1 MTRPIPPRRL
11 RPQLPLAAYRWLL
24 EGQRSAWYYLD
35 LTTDPATQ
43 RLFWE
48 QHRDAVVPH
57 HVRRHPGSRPKMWWR
72 FTAPEPR
79 RRVGGIGT
87 PLFECGGAWAA
98 LYEYGVPMDWK
109 TDEHNPRAGT
119 PLSADDPPLFESE
132 AAYLRRHGL
141 LLREERPRL
150 SRRSYEPCVLLHRDG
165 HYQLMS
171 HDCFKRQREIEF
183 ERIGPLRALLNVGT
197 ER

>member
-1 MTRPIPPRRL
+1 M

-24 EGQRSAWYYLD
+24 AGQRSAWFYLE
-35 LTTDPATQ
+35 LNDPATQ

-48 QHRDAVVPH
+48 QHRDAVVLH
-57 HVRRHPGSRPKMWWR
+57 HIKRHPGTRPKMWWR
-72 FTAPEPR
+72 LSSPGPR

-87 PLFECGGAWAA
+87 PLHECGGAWAA

-109 TDEHNPRAGT
+109 TSEHNRLGGVPI
-119 PLSADDPPLFESE
+119 SADDPPLFESE
-132 AAYLRRHGL
+132 AAFLCRHNL
-141 LLREERPRL
+141 LLRGERSRL
-150 SRRSYEPCVLLHRDG
+150 SRRSYQPCVLLLRDG

-171 HDCFKRQREIEF
+171 HDRFKRQRAIEF
-183 ERIGPLRALLNVGT
+183 ERIGPLRALLNVSL

>member
-1 MTRPIPPRRL
+1 MTRPIPPRRV

-24 EGQRSAWYYLD
+24 QGQRSAWYYLE

-48 QHRDAVVPH
+48 QHRDAVVLH
-57 HVRRHPGSRPKMWWR
+57 HTERRPGTRLKLWWR
-72 FTAPEPR
+72 FDAPEPR
-79 RRVGGIGT
+79 RCVGGIGT
-87 PLFECGGAWAA
+87 PLHECGGAWAE

-109 TDEHNPRAGT
+109 TSEHNLRAGT
-119 PLSADDPPLFESE
+119 PLSADDPPRFESE
-132 AAYLRRHGL
+132 ASFLRRHGL
-141 LLREERPRL
+141 LLRAERARL
-150 SRRSYEPCVLLHRDG
+150 SRRSYEPCVLLHRAG
-165 HYQLMS
+165 YYQLMS
-171 HDCFKRQREIEF
+171 QDRFKHERASEF